1 MTSLSECIIDIA
13 TEKLECYI
21 NKKYTEEEQLEYY
34 ASEDYQLHLNYLIET
49 WVSHIKKEFNNY
61 EIKYRNKDFEYI
73 SNLFEYGDY
82 FPYFYNEWLDDIF
95 VRHIL
100 VTSAVCLK

>member
-61 EIKYRNKDFEYI
+61 EIKYRNKDFITCLNMEITSHIFIMIYI
-73 SNLFEYGDY
+73 CP
-82 FPYFYNEWLDDIF
+82 PYFL
-95 VRHIL
+95 
-100 VTSAVCLK
+100 AVCLK